1 MIVRLVIQYVYSE
14 FNSDFAEGITKTQIR
29 RLFDAGQPLSI
40 YILNRGTTDAVY
52 LNLQCYTHC
61 YFSVSCRFFK
71 NRRLIKPVLSLL
83 NGVTY
88 VHL

>member
-1 MIVRLVIQYVYSE
+1 MIVRPVIQYVYSE
-14 FNSDFAEGITKTQIR
+14 FNSDFADGITKTQIR

-71 NRRLIKPVLSLL
+71 NRRLIKPV
-83 NGVTY
+83 
-88 VHL
+88 HL

>member
-52 LNLQCYTHC
+52 LNLQCYTQC

-71 NRRLIKPVLSLL
+71 NRRLIKPV
-83 NGVTY
+83 
-88 VHL
+88 HL